1 MSWIIITNL
10 LLCGWVI
17 GETCRQ
23 KFGHGPLVGFRCVTE
38 TETYIRITT
47 RRHICIHQ
55 CISTYNCTIANYN
68 IVNDTCFLSMDT
80 CRLLQPDPGFYTNTF
95 TLEQHTHRCIRWISS
110 SEADASLTLVTQECY
125 SWRGIQPCYLGRLRD
140 SNNILPGK
148 YQAHDQKIIS
158 VLNDRGYMNGV
169 KELMQ
174 VDPGCPAFWVPFTAG
189 TDLYDKAVKGGYLAD
204 SSTDLY
210 VMRTLQGENIV
221 AHRPVVL

>member
-1 MSWIIITNL
+1 
-10 LLCGWVI
+10 
-17 GETCRQ
+17 
-23 KFGHGPLVGFRCVTE
+23 
-38 TETYIRITT
+38 
-47 RRHICIHQ
+47 
-55 CISTYNCTIANYN
+55 
-68 IVNDTCFLSMDT
+68 MDT

-95 TLEQHTHRCIRWISS
+95 TLEQHTPRCIRWISS

-125 SWRGIQPCYLGRLRD
+125 SWGGIQPCYLGRLRD

-189 TDLYDKAVKGGYLAD
+189 TDLHDKAVKGGYLAD

-210 VMRTLQGENIV
+210 VMRTLQGDGLSMFGYYNPAAAVGYVDHGGVQEVIHMELLFLLWV
-221 AHRPVVL
+221 FPTHMETFFCYRHIFHFRAACLHDGLRVIRRYA